1 MAISMCVLLWA
12 NTGQRDA
19 LARYEDAV
27 LALLPEHAGRLI
39 RRVRTVPAEG
49 EPDEIQFLEFGSTGD
64 IDSFMADARR
74 TVLERERAAAISR
87 TEVLFL
93 TESPAE

>member
-1 MAISMCVLLWA
+1 MCVLLWA
-12 NTGQRDA
+12 NIGQRDA

-27 LALLPEHAGRLI
+27 LALLPDHGGRVV
-39 RRVRTVPAEG
+39 RRVPTVPGEG

-64 IDSFMADARR
+64 IDSFMADTRR
-74 TVLERERAAAISR
+74 TVLERDRAAAISR

>member
-1 MAISMCVLLWA
+1 MCVLLWA

-19 LARYEDAV
+19 LARYEETV
-27 LALLPEHAGRLI
+27 LALLPEHGGRVI
-39 RRVRTVPAEG
+39 RRVPTVPGDG
-49 EPDEIQFLEFGSTGD
+49 EPDEIQFLEFGCTGD

-74 TVLERERAAAISR
+74 TVLERERSAAISR

-93 TESPAE
+93 NESPADQP